1 MRIGIGIVIGK
12 PGIRIGIGKRIA
24 QIRVLGVLKDSTE
37 LN

>member
-12 PGIRIGIGKRIA
+12 TGIRIGIGIGIG
-24 QIRVLGVLKDSTE
+24 QIGVLKDSTE